1 MDERIGRLMS
11 GLRKDKETVQCSV
24 EGNAMIIDCS
34 GCELMP
40 EPGTPECMRCMVDR
54 MSGCGGTERIILR
67 TGKDL
72 EISGNSAK
80 AIRGIASLKRWSVPL
95 KERDRRCRRCGTSRT
110 RVMNVVW
117 ESFPDPGFHS
127 AKELLGTAS
136 KDESCASCLRL
147 TARALEQLESD
158 LERIRLELLG

>member
-1 MDERIGRLMS
+1 MSMDERIGRLMS

-72 EISGNSAK
+72 EISGNSAR
-80 AIRGIASLKRWSVPL
+80 AIRA
-95 KERDRRCRRCGTSRT
+95 
-110 RVMNVVW
+110 
-117 ESFPDPGFHS
+117 
-127 AKELLGTAS
+127 
-136 KDESCASCLRL
+136 
-147 TARALEQLESD
+147 
-158 LERIRLELLG
+158 